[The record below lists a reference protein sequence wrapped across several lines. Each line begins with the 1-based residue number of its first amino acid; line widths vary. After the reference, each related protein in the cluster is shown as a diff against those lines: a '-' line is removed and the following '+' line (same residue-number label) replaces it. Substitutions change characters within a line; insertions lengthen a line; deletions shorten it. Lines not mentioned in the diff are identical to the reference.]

1 MKQPVKE
8 KWVKQQVVK
17 MLKEMGVYSFMP
29 ATHGYGS
36 SGTPDIIAC
45 IHGKL
50 VAIECKAN
58 GGKPT
63 ALQEKN
69 LMDICANGGIAI
81 KVDETGVQ
89 DLKVFLSA
97 LGADAGGMYVDY
109 LRGKK

>member
-1 MKQPVKE
+1 MTTPEKKVKD
-8 KWVKQQVVK
+8 KVKAI
-17 MLKEMGVYSFMP
+17 LKELGVYYFMP

-36 SGTPDIIAC
+36 SGVPDLIAC
-45 IHGKL
+45 IQGKL
-50 VAIECKAN
+50 VGIECKAN
-58 GGKPT
+58 GGTTT

-89 DLKVFLSA
+89 DLKMFLGV
-97 LGADAGGMYVDY
+97 LGADAGGMYIDY

>member
-1 MKQPVKE
+1 MTTPEKKVKD
-8 KWVKQQVVK
+8 KVRTI
-17 MLKEMGVYSFMP
+17 LRDLGVYYFMP

-36 SGTPDIIAC
+36 SGVPDLIAC
-45 IHGKL
+45 IQGKL
-50 VAIECKAN
+50 VGIECKAN
-58 GGKPT
+58 GGTTT

-89 DLKVFLSA
+89 DLKMFLGV
-97 LGADAGGMYVDY
+97 LGADAGGMYIDY

>member
-1 MKQPVKE
+1 MTTPEKKVKD
-8 KWVKQQVVK
+8 KVKAI
-17 MLKEMGVYSFMP
+17 LKGMGVYYFMP

-36 SGTPDIIAC
+36 SGVPDLIAC
-45 IHGKL
+45 IKGKL

-58 GGKPT
+58 GGTTT

-81 KVDETGVQ
+81 KVDETGTQ
-89 DLKVFLSA
+89 DLKMFLSV
-97 LGADAGGMYVDY
+97 LDADAGGMYIDY